1 MHVEKIVNYY
11 EQSPEENTFMDIM
24 ADITH
29 KCNMTCKNCY
39 IPNRDVPDMDLE
51 KFRDFLS
58 RLDGRCMIRIVGAE
72 PTMNPRCD
80 DYIKAVFEFE
90 HRCILLTNGLRLAHK
105 SYVDKI
111 HDSGLRHVYLSLN
124 GVDNDDWYEA
134 IDELRCAE
142 KKISALRNLKK
153 RKFILDTG
161 TIIVPGV
168 NEDAPGALLE
178 LFDKENINNVLMRIK
193 NVGQLGRYQTEVDDN
208 VKLNQ
213 LVKLCAEQM
222 DVSEDYINSFRDAKL
237 YGMYQES
244 NSILFPLREG
254 NKVLNRGR
262 WVKITNWDTDNESGI
277 PDPNSQRRGRIT
289 ENFTVAPLYEH
300 IKMNEGGY

>member
-213 LVKLCAEQM
+213 LVKL
-222 DVSEDYINSFRDAKL
+222 
-237 YGMYQES
+237 
-244 NSILFPLREG
+244 
-254 NKVLNRGR
+254 
-262 WVKITNWDTDNESGI
+262 
-277 PDPNSQRRGRIT
+277 
-289 ENFTVAPLYEH
+289 
-300 IKMNEGGY
+300 

>member
-222 DVSEDYINSFRDAKL
+222 NVSEDYINSFRDAKL

>member
-1 MHVEKIVNYY
+1 MHTEKIVNYY
-11 EQSPEENTFMDIM
+11 EQLPEENTFMDIM

-51 KFRDFLS
+51 KFRNFLS
-58 RLDGRCMIRIVGAE
+58 RLKGRCMIRIVGAE
-72 PTMNPRCD
+72 PTMNPRCNE
-80 DYIKAVFEFE
+80 YIEAVFEFG

-105 SYVDKI
+105 SYVDKM
-111 HDSGLRHVYLSLN
+111 HDTGLRHVYLSLN
-124 GVDNDDWYEA
+124 GVENDDWYQE
-134 IDELRCAE
+134 IDELRCSE
-142 KKISALRNLKK
+142 KKISALRNLKE
-153 RKFILDTG
+153 RRFILDTG
-161 TIIVPGV
+161 TIIVPEV

-193 NVGQLGRYQTEVDDN
+193 NVGQLGRYQTDADDN

-222 DVSEDYINSFRDAKL
+222 GVSEDYINSFRDAKL

-254 NKVLNRGR
+254 NTILNRGR
-262 WVKITNWDTDNESGI
+262 WVKITNWDTDNDSGI
-277 PDPNSQRRGRIT
+277 PDPNSKRRGRVT
-289 ENFTVAPLYEH
+289 EDFMVAPLYEH
-300 IKMNEGGY
+300 IKINEGGY

>member
-124 GVDNDDWYEA
+124 GVDNDDLYEA

-222 DVSEDYINSFRDAKL
+222 NVSEDYINSFRDAKL

-289 ENFTVAPLYEH
+289 ENFTV
-300 IKMNEGGY
+300 KMNEGGY

>member
-222 DVSEDYINSFRDAKL
+222 NVSEDYINSFRDAKL

-300 IKMNEGGY
+300 IKINEGGY

>member
-124 GVDNDDWYEA
+124 GVDNDDLYEA

-222 DVSEDYINSFRDAKL
+222 NVSEDYINSFRDAKL

>member
-58 RLDGRCMIRIVGAE
+58 RLDVRCMIRIVGAE

>member
-134 IDELRCAE
+134 IDELRCTE

-222 DVSEDYINSFRDAKL
+222 NVSEDYINSFRDAKL

>member
-111 HDSGLRHVYLSLN
+111 NDSGLRHVYLSLN